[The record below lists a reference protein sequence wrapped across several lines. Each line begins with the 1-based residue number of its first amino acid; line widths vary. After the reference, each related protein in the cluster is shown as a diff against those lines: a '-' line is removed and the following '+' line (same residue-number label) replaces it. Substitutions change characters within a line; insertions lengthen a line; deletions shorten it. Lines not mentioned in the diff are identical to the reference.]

1 MMMMMI
7 TFLLSLMRATGLAAK
22 APLAF
27 RLIAIT
33 RRFCRQICKN

>member
-1 MMMMMI
+1 MMMI

-27 RLIAIT
+27 RLIAIL
-33 RRFCRQICKN
+33 QDSAEV